1 MTAQHTD
8 DGSVMASLP
17 TPGTYLCGLTWDGTR
32 FWHSDQRAGELYALD
47 PDTGAVVRR
56 FACRSA
62 RADLTHVEGRLCQV
76 GMRPK
81 RLLLVDPDTGEVTG
95 HKAVR
100 PSNGRLCG
108 TEAGP
113 EGVWMCLRRPPVVQ
127 LRDFATMTVL
137 REFPVEG
144 NPSGLTYAHGIVF
157 YSDFEQR
164 VIRGYDVRTERGV
177 VTLPAAGNPTG
188 MTWDGRLLWYC
199 DFPGR
204 ALRAIRPAVLDR
216 EGAA

>member
-1 MTAQHTD
+1 MTTQHTD
-8 DGSVMASLP
+8 GGPVVASLP
-17 TPGTYLCGLTWDGTR
+17 VPGTYLCGLTWDGGR

-47 PDTGAVVRR
+47 PADGRVLARHS
-56 FACRSA
+56 CPGA
-62 RADLTHVEGRLCQV
+62 RADLAFVDGLVCQV
-76 GMRPK
+76 GERPK
-81 RLLLVDPDTGEVTG
+81 RLLLIDPGTGEVTG
-95 HKAVR
+95 RKAVR

-144 NPSGLTYAHGIVF
+144 NPSGLTYADGTVF
-157 YSDFEQR
+157 YSDYEEK
-164 VIRGYDVRTERGV
+164 VIRGYDVLTERKV
-177 VTLPAAGNPTG
+177 FSAPAVGNPTG
-188 MTWDGRLLWYC
+188 MAWDGRLLWYC

-204 ALRAIRPAVLDR
+204 ALRAILPGTARNGDR
-216 EGAA
+216 G